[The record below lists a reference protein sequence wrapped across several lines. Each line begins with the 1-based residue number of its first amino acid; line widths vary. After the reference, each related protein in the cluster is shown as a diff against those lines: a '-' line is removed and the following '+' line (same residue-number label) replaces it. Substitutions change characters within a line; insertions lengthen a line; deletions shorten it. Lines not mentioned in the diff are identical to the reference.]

1 MDLSLTGKVAI
12 VCGASK
18 GLGKAAALALAA
30 EGARVA
36 IVARGSDA
44 LEAAAA
50 EIRSATGSS
59 VLPIAADLGQP
70 EAIDRVVRDAS
81 WTFGGLDVLV
91 TNAGGPRSALF
102 DALTEDDWRAAIDLT
117 LLSVV
122 RLCMRAV
129 PQMRRRGGGRIINIT
144 SVSAKQPVD
153 GLMLSNALR
162 PAVVGFSKTLAA
174 ELAPER
180 ILVNCVSPG
189 YTRTDRVTEVV
200 NATALR
206 EGVDRAVVEQRL
218 TASIPAGRLG
228 EPRELADLIAF
239 LASDRASYITGATI
253 QVDGGYVRSLL

>member
-1 MDLSLTGKVAI
+1 MDLALRNRTAI

-18 GLGKAAALALAA
+18 GLGKAAAWALAA

-36 IVARGSDA
+36 IVARGAEA
-44 LEAAAA
+44 LEATAN
-50 EIRSATGSS
+50 EIRKATSASI
-59 VLPIAADLGQP
+59 LPMTADLARP
-70 EAIDRVVRDAS
+70 DDIDRVVRDAS

-102 DALTEDDWRAAIDLT
+102 DTLTDDDWRRAIDLT

-129 PQMRRRGGGRIINIT
+129 PEMRRRGGGRIINIT

-162 PAVVGFSKTLAA
+162 PAVVGFSKTLAT
-174 ELAPER
+174 ELAPQR
-180 ILVNCVSPG
+180 ILVNCVCPG

-200 NATALR
+200 QATAAR
-206 EGVDRAVVEQRL
+206 EGIDPAQVEERL

-239 LASDRASYITGATI
+239 LASDRASYITGTTI
-253 QVDGGYVRSLL
+253 QVDGGFVRSIM

>member
-1 MDLSLTGKVAI
+1 MDLSLNGKIAI
-12 VCGASK
+12 VCGASR
-18 GLGKAAALALAA
+18 GLGKAAARALAA

-36 IVARGSDA
+36 IVARGTDA

-50 EIRSATGSS
+50 EIRNATGSS
-59 VLPIAADLGQP
+59 ILPIAADLAR
-70 EAIDRVVRDAS
+70 EEDIDRVVRDAS
-81 WTFGGLDVLV
+81 WTLGGLDILV

-102 DALTEDDWRAAIDLT
+102 DALTDEDWRQAIDLT

-129 PQMRRRGGGRIINIT
+129 PQMRRRGGGRIINVT

-162 PAVVGFSKTLAA
+162 PAVIGFSKTLST
-174 ELAPER
+174 ELARER
-180 ILVNCVSPG
+180 ILVNCVAPG
-189 YTRTDRVTEVV
+189 YTRTDRVAEVV
-200 NATALR
+200 AAAAAR
-206 EGVDRAVVEQRL
+206 DGVEAAVVEQRL

-253 QVDGGYVRSLL
+253 QVDGGFVRGIM